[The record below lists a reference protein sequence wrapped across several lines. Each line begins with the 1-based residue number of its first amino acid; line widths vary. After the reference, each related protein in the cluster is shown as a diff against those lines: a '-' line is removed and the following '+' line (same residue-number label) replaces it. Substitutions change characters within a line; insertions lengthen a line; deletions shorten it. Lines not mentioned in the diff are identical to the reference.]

1 MRRLHDV
8 YTKTSSCFGTVND
21 VVDDDFCISI
31 TETRIVV
38 VFHTDDFIR
47 TQGPDFLG
55 CHFHPVDA
63 HLYFAVARYLDGI
76 VYRVYLDAGKHQ
88 LLEQVYAVGRGL
100 LLTGRRIDD
109 FPVHFAPLG

>member
-8 YTKTSSCFGTVND
+8 YTKTSSCFRTAYNVIDN
-21 VVDDDFCISI
+21 DFCITV
-31 TETRIVV
+31 TEARVVV

-47 TQGPDFLG
+47 PQGTDFLSG
-55 CHFHPVDA
+55 YLHSVDA

-88 LLEQVYAVGRGL
+88 LLE
-100 LLTGRRIDD
+100 
-109 FPVHFAPLG
+109 

>member
-1 MRRLHDV
+1 M
-8 YTKTSSCFGTVND
+8 
-21 VVDDDFCISI
+21 
-31 TETRIVV
+31 

-47 TQGPDFLG
+47 PQGTDFLSG
-55 CHFHPVDA
+55 YLHSVDA

-100 LLTGRRIDD
+100 LLAGRRIDD